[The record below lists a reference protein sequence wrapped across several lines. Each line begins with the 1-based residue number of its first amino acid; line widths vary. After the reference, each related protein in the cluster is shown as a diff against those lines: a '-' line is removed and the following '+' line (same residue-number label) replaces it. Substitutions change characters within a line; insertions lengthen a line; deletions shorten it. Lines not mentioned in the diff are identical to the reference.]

1 MATLDEKNKIIYI
14 YIYIILKKGKK
25 KELKEKKKKKKKPD
39 LGILAHTDNHQMIF
53 QKLHQHKLKSISTNP
68 NQNWIG
74 SSTTVAH

>member
-14 YIYIILKKGKK
+14 YIYIYNFKEREKKRIKR
-25 KELKEKKKKKKKPD
+25 KKKKKSD
-39 LGILAHTDNHQMIF
+39 LGILAHTDHHQMIF

>member
-25 KELKEKKKKKKKPD
+25 KELKEKKKKKPD
-39 LGILAHTDNHQMIF
+39 LGILAHTDHHQMIF